1 MMMLPPRT
9 VGARPD
15 PDPGR
20 SGRRSRRTRHRW
32 CLPVAVVLALP
43 LVLSAP
49 ADAATVKVALT
60 ARHRMVTL
68 LPGVPGL
75 KFQAWTFNG
84 RIPGPVVRAR
94 VGDTI
99 EITLRNADPM
109 HDHSVDFHASEVN
122 PMAVMAAVKPGRTKT
137 ISFIAH
143 RAGVFLYHCGTG
155 PVLQHVGM
163 GMYGMVI
170 VDPPTPRP
178 PAQEIML
185 VQSEFY
191 GHVRKHVLN
200 GTLKDMLTRQPAYTA
215 FNGGPF
221 RYMNTPINVSVG
233 RPVRIYLVD
242 AGPSLGSA
250 FHIVGEIF
258 DAVQP
263 DGALPSL
270 RNISS
275 TWYVP
280 SGGGAVFEVTF
291 DQAGSYT
298 FLTHELGVA
307 SLGAIGRFVAG

>member
-1 MMMLPPRT
+1 MNTATAP
-9 VGARPD
+9 AR
-15 PDPGR
+15 
-20 SGRRSRRTRHRW
+20 RHRA
-32 CLPVAVVLALP
+32 CLHGRHLSALVVLALP
-43 LVLSAP
+43 LLGAAP
-49 ADAATVKVALT
+49 ADGATVKVALT
-60 ARHRMVTL
+60 ARHRTVTL

-75 KFQAWTFNG
+75 KVRAWTFNG
-84 RIPGPVVRAR
+84 GIPGPVVRAR
-94 VGDTI
+94 VGDTVQ
-99 EITLRNADPM
+99 ITLHNADPM

-137 ISFIAH
+137 ISFVAH
-143 RAGVFLYHCGTG
+143 RSGVFMYHCGTG
-155 PVLQHVGM
+155 PVLRHVAM

-170 VDPPTPRP
+170 VDPATPRP
-178 PAQEIML
+178 AAQEIML

-191 GHVRKHVLN
+191 GHVRNHVLS

-221 RYMNTPINVSVG
+221 RYMNTPIKVAVG
-233 RPVRIYLVD
+233 RPVRIYLVN

-270 RNISS
+270 RDTAS

-280 SGGGAVFEVTF
+280 AGGGAVFEVTF

-307 SLGAIGRFVAG
+307 SLGALGRFVAG

>member
-1 MMMLPPRT
+1 MNVVTAAVRPPH
-9 VGARPD
+9 AR
-15 PDPGR
+15 
-20 SGRRSRRTRHRW
+20 RRPW
-32 CLPVAVVLALP
+32 CLLLAVALALP
-43 LVLSAP
+43 LLGGTH

-60 ARHRMVTL
+60 ARHKVVRL

-84 RIPGPVVRAR
+84 GIPGPVVRAR
-94 VGDTI
+94 IGDTI
-99 EITLRNADPM
+99 QITLRNADPM
-109 HDHSVDFHASEVN
+109 HDHSVDFHASEVD

-137 ISFIAH
+137 ISFVAH
-143 RAGVFLYHCGTG
+143 RSGVFMYHCGTG
-155 PVLQHVGM
+155 PVLRHVAM

-170 VDPPTPRP
+170 VDPATPRP
-178 PAQEIML
+178 AAQEIML

-191 GHVRKHVLN
+191 GHVRKHVLS

-221 RYMNTPINVSVG
+221 RYMNTPIPVAVG
-233 RPVRIYLVD
+233 RPVRIYLVN

-270 RNISS
+270 RDTAS

-280 SGGGAVFEVTF
+280 AGGGAVFEVTF

-307 SLGAIGRFVAG
+307 SLGALGRFVAG